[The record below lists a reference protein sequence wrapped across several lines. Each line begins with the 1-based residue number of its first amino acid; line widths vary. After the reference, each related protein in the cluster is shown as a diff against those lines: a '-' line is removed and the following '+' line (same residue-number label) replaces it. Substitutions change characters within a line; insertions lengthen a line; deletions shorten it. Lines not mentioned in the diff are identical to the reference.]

1 MLKDI
6 GLVML
11 GLVVGA
17 MFMLSMNMVKLDS
30 LQEEN
35 TSLVEDNKIMVEL
48 ATEMSSKSMKQRKE
62 ILVQDSYIIKLENN
76 STLNQH
82 RE

>member
-62 ILVQDSYIIKLENN
+62 ILVLDSYIIKLENN
-76 STLNQH
+76 STLKQH